1 MLHFGRDSSGFCEGY
16 DATLGTTTDGAADV
30 GLSSSLCTTRKN
42 ESQTLGQLVGD
53 VVDGLFQLLDGTLGQ
68 MG

>member
-1 MLHFGRDSSGFCEGY
+1 MLHFGGDCSGFCEGY
-16 DATLGTTTDGAADV
+16 DATLGTATDSAADV
-30 GLSSSLCTTRKN
+30 GLSSTLCTTRKD

-53 VVDGLFQLLDGTLGQ
+53 VVDLLFQLLDGTLWQ